1 MNKRY
6 MDFVPVKR
14 ATIGGRA
21 TSDGAAAENDP
32 VASSTALGA
41 TRGAASINGARRKVP
56 TTPVRKAPTAQKP
69 EATEIDDFA
78 LQEIFEEKE
87 ENAAKLGVIE
97 DLGPRFVKT
106 EVPKRP
112 LSRAKKDTKAAEK
125 TEEQAA
131 IEVAE
136 EELKNAKAEK
146 LVGRSALTGKKLS
159 AADGAMTRLN
169 KRAGE
174 KKAAEPETEV
184 MDSATEAPQGAQ
196 GDSDT
201 YKTPK
206 FVNLEKVKKRPLS
219 KNVYQKE
226 IKTPVEEPKG
236 PVTIIAKPEKESKVG
251 MVIAVI
257 ITIILGATAG
267 TVAFLLLPK

>member
-1 MNKRY
+1 MMNKRY
-6 MDFVPVKR
+6 MDFVPVKKTPEV
-14 ATIGGRA
+14 AGGASGA
-21 TSDGAAAENDP
+21 TSGVVRKSAAT
-32 VASSTALGA
+32 S
-41 TRGAASINGARRKVP
+41 GARAKVP
-56 TTPVRKAPTAQKP
+56 TTEVNGMRRARMKVPATPVEP
-69 EATEIDDFA
+69 EVDEFVVN
-78 LQEIFEEKE
+78 EIFEAKE
-87 ENAAKLGVIE
+87 VAVPAGVTVSERTLEAKDEVKFGVIE

-112 LSRAKKDTKAAEK
+112 LSGGKKAEAKEVDEKD
-125 TEEQAA
+125 
-131 IEVAE
+131 

-146 LVGRSALTGKKLS
+146 LVGRSALTGKKVS
-159 AADGAMTRLN
+159 VGEGAMTRLGA
-169 KRAGE
+169 KATKGKKE
-174 KKAAEPETEV
+174 KKPADTPETAE
-184 MDSATEAPQGAQ
+184 

-206 FVNLEKVKKRPLS
+206 FVNTEKVKKRPLS

-226 IKTPVEEPKG
+226 VKAPVEEPKG
-236 PVTIIAKPEKESKVG
+236 PVTIIAKPEKDSKLG